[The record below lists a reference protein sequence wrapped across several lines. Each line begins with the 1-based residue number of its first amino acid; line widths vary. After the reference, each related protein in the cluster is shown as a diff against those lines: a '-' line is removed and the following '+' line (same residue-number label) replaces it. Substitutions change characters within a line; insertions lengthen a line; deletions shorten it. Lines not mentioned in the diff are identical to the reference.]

1 MIDQSTID
9 KVTAEVTDLWN
20 DRELDTQHETFEE
33 TLFWYLSHL
42 NNRVLEDFY
51 EQKKIK
57 DYRRS

>member
-1 MIDQSTID
+1 MINQSTID

-42 NNRVLEDFY
+42 NNRVLEDYY
-51 EQKKIK
+51 EQQK
-57 DYRRS
+57 